1 MARKHDAVPVLVTAP
16 ARTFFND
23 DGTIMDAPGCHG
35 GNNFSYIRAMRQIG
49 EETGTPVLD
58 LFSYSVELFEK
69 IGHDNIHRYT
79 SIKKGINKG
88 KWPDDFLKELAKPET
103 V

>member
-1 MARKHDAVPVLVTAP
+1 
-16 ARTFFND
+16 
-23 DGTIMDAPGCHG
+23 MDAPGCHG

-69 IGHDNIHRYT
+69 SDMIIYIDIPLSRKV
-79 SIKKGINKG
+79 SIKENGLTIS
-88 KWPDDFLKELAKPET
+88 
-103 V
+103 

>member
-1 MARKHDAVPVLVTAP
+1 
-16 ARTFFND
+16 
-23 DGTIMDAPGCHG
+23 MDAPGCHG

-69 IGHDNIHRYT
+69 SDMIIYIDIPLSRKV
-79 SIKKGINKG
+79 SIK
-88 KWPDDFLKELAKPET
+88 EMA
-103 V
+103 

>member
-1 MARKHDAVPVLVTAP
+1 MARKHDASPVLVTAP

-58 LFSYSVELFEK
+58 LFSYFFDKDRRSSAQPFCVTQTFFRKRGQSLYDLKYKVSCF
-69 IGHDNIHRYT
+69 I
-79 SIKKGINKG
+79 
-88 KWPDDFLKELAKPET
+88 FL

>member
-1 MARKHDAVPVLVTAP
+1 
-16 ARTFFND
+16 
-23 DGTIMDAPGCHG
+23 HG

-69 IGHDNIHRYT
+69 SDMTISTDILQSKKV
-79 SIKKGINKG
+79 SIKENGLTIS
-88 KWPDDFLKELAKPET
+88 
-103 V
+103 